1 MIPMLNDR
9 VREAMSYLM
18 FGYCIRESL
27 EKRQP
32 EGHAQKN
39 SKIIEY
45 KNRGGWLNGIKVCKF
60 CKIDGKWVEQKD
72 IPKEEFDRIMSEIFI
87 KGMKNI
93 GFELK
98 KKTA

>member
-1 MIPMLNDR
+1 MALKCVNF
-9 VREAMSYLM
+9 V
-18 FGYCIRESL
+18 
-27 EKRQP
+27 
-32 EGHAQKN
+32 
-39 SKIIEY
+39 
-45 KNRGGWLNGIKVCKF
+45 
-60 CKIDGKWVEQKD
+60 KIDGKWVEQKD